1 MAKND
6 WARNAFRKA
15 QNLMS
20 RGYNDFEPATVVTK
34 NDLSNL
40 KNTLLDDKETK
51 PANGWTNLDDPMYP
65 SHLDSSN
72 PIMEASS
79 EALEKA
85 GVATPYAWTEDTT
98 IEEITRDAEESL
110 NKKYDID
117 QPEDPNKKNSFFG
130 EWWDNF
136 VDKVVPDMGMG
147 EDDDKRIAIAG
158 EAITKLQKELNNLPT
173 NTTPLTKAE
182 REAVTKKRNQLKSQI
197 TEIKEKKQSYLRE
210 GAFYRQDVDTTGF
223 EAGLGAG
230 LPVDEDYESPT
241 NWSKWEAKYNSAD
254 APAITGAEAKKGAKL
269 AGEQIVKLTK
279 DLTQTT
285 DSKKRDKIKKELV
298 RLKAMKKRLAQ

>member
-40 KNTLLDDKETK
+40 KNTLLDDDEILKQNT
-51 PANGWTNLDDPMYP
+51 ASWTNMEQNPYGVDA
-65 SHLDSSN
+65 N
-72 PIMEASS
+72 PIMEAADS
-79 EALEKA
+79 ALSKA
-85 GVATPYAWTEDTT
+85 GVATPYAWTEDST
-98 IEEITRDAEESL
+98 IEEITQDAEDSL
-110 NKKYDID
+110 KKKYDID

-147 EDDDKRIAIAG
+147 EDDDQRIAVAV
-158 EAITKLQKELNNLPT
+158 EAITKLQRELNNLPT
-173 NTTPLTKAE
+173 NTTPLTKQE

-223 EAGLGAG
+223 ETGLGAD
-230 LPVDEDYESPT
+230 LPVDDDYEAPT
-241 NWSKWEAKYNSAD
+241 NWSKWEAIYNSAD
-254 APAITGAEAKKGAKL
+254 APAITGAQAKKGAKL

-285 DSKKRDKIKKELV
+285 DSKKRDKIKKEIT
-298 RLKAMKKRLAQ
+298 RLKAMKKRLSQ

>member
-20 RGYNDFEPATVVTK
+20 RGYNDFEPATLVTK

-40 KNTLLDDKETK
+40 KNALLDDEQIYLDNKK
-51 PANGWTNLDDPMYP
+51 ANNWTD
-65 SHLDSSN
+65 LDSNETN
-72 PIMEASS
+72 PIMEASN

-85 GVATPYAWTEDTT
+85 GVATPYAWTEDAT
-98 IEEITRDAEESL
+98 IEEITKDAEASL
-110 NKKYDID
+110 NKKYDIN
-117 QPEDPNKKNSFFG
+117 QPEDPNEKNSFFG

-158 EAITKLQKELNNLPT
+158 EAITKLQRELNNLPT
-173 NTTPLTKAE
+173 NTTPLTAAE
-182 REAVTKKRNQLKSQI
+182 RDAVTKKRNQLKSQI
-197 TEIKEKKQSYLRE
+197 TEIQEKKQSYLKE

-223 EAGLGAG
+223 EAGLGAD
-230 LPVDEDYESPT
+230 LPVDENYDAPT
-241 NWSKWEAKYNSAD
+241 NWSKWEAKYDSED

-285 DSKKRDKIKKELV
+285 DSKKRNKIKKELV